1 MFVGTLFS
9 SGDSGLEVHV
19 RMLDERAA
27 LLSPE
32 FVGGRA
38 PAHLRLMPD
47 ELTGRGVALADGY
60 RPTADTALALYFG
73 HVVAGWSTGEFVLAL
88 PTFRTDGR
96 TCHH

>member
-9 SGDSGLEVHV
+9 SSDSGLDAHI
-19 RMLDERAA
+19 RTIDERAP
-27 LLSPE
+27 LLFPE

-47 ELTGRGVALADGY
+47 ELTGRGVALAAGY

-73 HVVAGWSTGEFVLAL
+73 HVVAEWPTGEFVMAL
-88 PTFRTDGR
+88 PTFRADGR
-96 TCHH
+96 T